1 MNKAINAT
9 LRILCLPI
17 FLAASVAH
25 SSDFYLEPRF
35 GLNRGNL
42 PNVGTFTADNNSTSF
57 GVLAGYN
64 ITEKIALEVG
74 YIDLGEIAY
83 RTSTG
88 GSASFF
94 NGNLTS
100 SGTWSGSLKATAKGM
115 PIGVSLT
122 PLDTEQ
128 WNVNL
133 RLGYMMID
141 AKLDAVVVTG
151 SGTYT
156 GGFSV
161 DLEETYL
168 GAGVGYKLTD
178 DMQIRLDALTVKINK
193 AGYRINQYGVSLRKS
208 F

>member
-25 SSDFYLEPRF
+25 ASDFYLEPRF

-42 PNVGTFTADNNSTSF
+42 PNVGTFTVDNNSTSL

-74 YIDLGEIAY
+74 YIDLGEIGY

-88 GSASFF
+88 GSASLF

-122 PLDTEQ
+122 PLDTEK

-193 AGYRINQYGVSLRKS
+193 ADYRINQYGVSLRKS

>member
-9 LRILCLPI
+9 LRVLCLPI

-74 YIDLGEIAY
+74 YIDLGEVAY
-83 RTSTG
+83 QTSTG

-141 AKLDAVVVTG
+141 AKVDGVVVTG

-193 AGYRINQYGVSLRKS
+193 ADYRINQYGVSLRKS

>member
-94 NGNLTS
+94 NGNVTS

-115 PIGVSLT
+115 PIGFSLT
-122 PLDTEQ
+122 PLDTET

-141 AKLDAVVVTG
+141 AKVDGVVVTG

-161 DLEETYL
+161 DLEETYW

-178 DMQIRLDALTVKINK
+178 DMQIRLDALTVKVNK
-193 AGYRINQYGVSLRKS
+193 ADYRINQYGVSLRKS